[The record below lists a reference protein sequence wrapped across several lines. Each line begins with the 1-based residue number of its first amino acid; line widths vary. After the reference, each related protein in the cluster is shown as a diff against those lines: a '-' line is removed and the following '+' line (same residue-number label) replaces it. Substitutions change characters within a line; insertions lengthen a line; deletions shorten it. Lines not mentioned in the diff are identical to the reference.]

1 MLNSIV
7 NVAAYI
13 IDNDATQTYV
23 DNETVITATN
33 LNDIQDS
40 IIALENSGML
50 NTNNAG
56 FHNSIYRGKNLTGIY
71 TIEQICSR
79 ISNGTF
85 DDLFIGDYFDIT
97 ISTSYTSSETVRC
110 VIAGFDTY
118 YMNGDTS
125 FTAHHA
131 VIVPKNCFSATAQ
144 MNATNTT
151 EGGFIGS
158 VMW

>member
-1 MLNSIV
+1 MALNKV
-7 NVAAYI
+7 
-13 IDNDATQTYV
+13 TYV
-23 DNETVITATN
+23 DNQTVITASN
-33 LNDIQDS
+33 LNNIQDS

-56 FHNSIYRGKNLTGIY
+56 FHNSIYRGKNLTGVY

-110 VIAGFDTY
+110 VLAGFDTY
-118 YMNGDTS
+118 YMNGDSS
-125 FTAHHA
+125 FNSHHA
-131 VIVPKNCFSATAQ
+131 VIVPKNCFSALAP
-144 MNATNTT
+144 MNSTNTT
-151 EGGFIGS
+151 KGGFIGS
-158 VMW
+158 NMWKTVLF